1 MTSFHG
7 KPLVSPKKM
16 LFLQDFNLFLQNA
29 PKMTYASEFSS
40 FFRSFWYIWESWA
53 MMSSS
58 WKIRKTIKFFCT
70 LSDSDTKFWSTRKS
84 AGSNPTLGNMIFFLI
99 FFLFFIMFRANL
111 ANISLKQNQLLH
123 YEVSSIQTLV
133 KMLLNLCWKK

>member
-1 MTSFHG
+1 MITYVFYQRLSKPCFYNVLIWPLHR
-7 KPLVSPKKM
+7 KPLASPKKV

-84 AGSNPTLGNMIFFLI
+84 AGSNPTLANMIFFSN
-99 FFLFFIMFRANL
+99 LFSVFYYVQ
-111 ANISLKQNQLLH
+111 SLFG
-123 YEVSSIQTLV
+123 
-133 KMLLNLCWKK
+133 

>member
-1 MTSFHG
+1 MITYVFYQKLS
-7 KPLVSPKKM
+7 KPCFYNVLIWP
-16 LFLQDFNLFLQNA
+16 LFIGSLWLALKNFFQDFNLFLQNA
-29 PKMTYASEFSS
+29 PKMTYASEFFS

-58 WKIRKTIKFFCT
+58 WKVRKTIKFFCT

-111 ANISLKQNQLLH
+111 ANISLK
-123 YEVSSIQTLV
+123 
-133 KMLLNLCWKK
+133 

>member
-1 MTSFHG
+1 MITYVFYQKLS
-7 KPLVSPKKM
+7 KPCFYNVLIWPLFIGSLWLALKKM

-84 AGSNPTLGNMIFFLI
+84 AGSNPTHGNMIFFSN
-99 FFLFFIMFRANL
+99 LFSVFYYVQ
-111 ANISLKQNQLLH
+111 SLFG
-123 YEVSSIQTLV
+123 
-133 KMLLNLCWKK
+133 